1 MCSLGQQQIAMDAN
15 WNLRTHTE
23 LLSWAASS
31 LASLTV
37 LLKIFQSPWCWK
49 PRALSLV
56 ALKHQL
62 SLEGLFHT
70 VLQGITSAIKW
81 VYRSIACIKRF
92 QIAGW
97 RGLEP
102 CQTHCVQTR
111 GVQSAGDSEQG
122 IWYAHPMLHLPG
134 KTTTTHHNSHPWRRS
149 CRIHLHITYTTKP
162 SGNVGR
168 FNGTFNTSWCF
179 VSPGRWLL
187 LTFCLTSMQQLIWNN
202 HATSNNNEEHKFFTE
217 GFSKI
222 PNSQEAHLL
231 K

>member
-15 WNLRTHTE
+15 WNLRTHTK

-149 CRIHLHITYTTKP
+149 CRIHLHIHILQNLLAMLADLMAP
-162 SGNVGR
+162 LIQVGV
-168 FNGTFNTSWCF
+168 SWVQVDDSF
-179 VSPGRWLL
+179 
-187 LTFCLTSMQQLIWNN
+187 
-202 HATSNNNEEHKFFTE
+202 
-217 GFSKI
+217 
-222 PNSQEAHLL
+222 
-231 K
+231 